1 MNKHE
6 RRHIETLERRRQYLR
21 SLREDKMANNYD
33 EQEISALN
41 WVLKEVVPQHERES
55 A

>member
-6 RRHIETLERRRQYLR
+6 RKHVGILERRREFLS
-21 SLREDKMANNYD
+21 SLRERGETNSWD

-41 WVLKEVVPQHERES
+41 WVLKDVVPERES
-55 A
+55 AR